1 MIDRM
6 TDTTITERDVFNK
19 MKGRDRLLTTLL
31 WFVYLYLWMP
41 FISLVA
47 WYLGYEFAYE
57 KVIKAGGIDSLLQL
71 LVSFSMIVGVVMII
85 VIGWS
90 MNQFWRFGGK
100 DRRSATSR
108 PDPDAEMAMW
118 NIDETLFTNIRNAKN
133 MTLNID
139 EEEVLTWVETGGRPR
154 KQGA

>member
-19 MKGRDRLLTTLL
+19 MKGRDRLLTTVL

-57 KVIKAGGIDSLLQL
+57 NVIKAGGVDSLLQL
-71 LVSFSMIVGVVMII
+71 LVSFAMIIGVVMVI

-90 MNQFWRFGGK
+90 MNQYWRFRGK
-100 DRRSATSR
+100 DRRNATPR
-108 PDPDAEMAMW
+108 PDPAMEMATW
-118 NIDETLFTNIRNAKN
+118 NIDEALFTEIRNAKT
-133 MTLNID
+133 MLLHID
-139 EEEVLTWVETGGRPR
+139 ENEALTVVETGSHPTE
-154 KQGA
+154 

>member
-19 MKGRDRLLTTLL
+19 MKRRDRALTTIL

-41 FISLVA
+41 IISLAA

-57 KVIKAGGIDSLLQL
+57 NVIKAGGIDTLLQL
-71 LVSFSMIVGVVMII
+71 LLSFVMMLGVVMII

-90 MNQFWRFGGK
+90 MIQFWRFRGK
-100 DRRSATSR
+100 DRRSATPR
-108 PDPDAEMAMW
+108 PDPAAEMALW
-118 NIDETLFTNIRNAKN
+118 NIDEASFTNIRHAKN
-133 MTLNID
+133 MTLDID
-139 EEEVLTWVETGGRPR
+139 ENEVLTLVKTEGRPME
-154 KQGA
+154 